1 MDERLRTAAGT
12 GNVSDLYSLIQR
24 DGNVLR
30 HFDEVEFVETPL
42 HIAAEEGCIRFA
54 MEMMSLKPSF
64 ASKLNQQGLTPLHL
78 AVTKGH
84 TSMVLRFLEIDKDLV
99 RVKGKNGKTPLHI
112 ITEVGNHNGLLERFL
127 EICPQSIRDVTIENL
142 LLRTLR
148 KTDYYREVVN
158 QKDEDGNTALHLAA
172 FHNQPEMLKL
182 LLNCNADKHATNQ
195 AGLMALD
202 IADQHHNEDSI
213 TVLRGCFIP
222 GVSNF
227 KHKLEK
233 QVKKA
238 STLISHEIDNISG
251 EDRNALLVILGL
263 LLTATFQASL
273 SPPGGVWQGDNT
285 SKSKGSYDDLALG
298 KSILSEL
305 SFSIFYI
312 PIYLVFIVTFFLT
325 LALLKPY
332 PHRFRTAL
340 QVLLAFFA
348 ICFDQSVSFIA
359 PTLFTTRVMHIF
371 SVLVF
376 ILTLLMVFTSRE
388 SKLSVAILGSWLSPS
403 FVLEYYDS
411 GSLLP
416 NVIHA
421 VWLFLFLYDEFWT
434 GTILVGAYCIPLII
448 LSSECSYLC
457 TKENNQNNVHL
468 NPFCLL

>member
-64 ASKLNQQGLTPLHL
+64 ARKLNQQGLTPLHL

-127 EICPQSIRDVTIENL
+127 EICPQSIRDVTIEN
-142 LLRTLR
+142 R
-148 KTDYYREVVN
+148 N
-158 QKDEDGNTALHLAA
+158 ALHIAIVVLLYLKLSIK
-172 FHNQPEMLKL
+172 QMLKL

-251 EDRNALLVILGL
+251 EDRNALLVILG
-263 LLTATFQASL
+263 L

-421 VWLFLFLYDEFWT
+421 VCILYTLDHPFIGFYVLYCLWV
-434 GTILVGAYCIPLII
+434 LVIPL
-448 LSSECSYLC
+448 SM
-457 TKENNQNNVHL
+457 
-468 NPFCLL
+468 